1 MSSIQGIKLIIIN
14 EKPMTT
20 SREIALHF
28 QKQHKVVL
36 HKIENLDCS
45 PQFNEHNFMPVT
57 YQDSKGESRK
67 AYQMT
72 RNGFMY
78 LAMGF
83 TGKRAGQF
91 KEAYIRAFD
100 EMELELQKPHQTALQ
115 QAKPTLNDF
124 LNSAEPLEKT
134 LVEVI
139 HTKQGEIIQIG
150 KLEQKSEL
158 EPSHQEPTTLHK
170 PTWIPIVET
179 FFSEIENGRI
189 PEKMRQ
195 NMLISKVSI
204 NLAKG
209 EKEQHDCLFFRLS
222 NLMAFFRQ
230 EPRFY
235 DLLNAS
241 GITRSKTLWN
251 ELNNTSDTIM

>member
-1 MSSIQGIKLIIIN
+1 
-14 EKPMTT
+14 
-20 SREIALHF
+20 
-28 QKQHKVVL
+28 
-36 HKIENLDCS
+36 
-45 PQFNEHNFMPVT
+45 MPVT

-67 AYQMT
+67 AYHIT

-83 TGKRAGQF
+83 TGKRAGRF

-100 EMELELQKPHQTALQ
+100 EMELELQKLHQTALQ

-139 HTKQGEIIQIG
+139 HTKQGEIVQIG

-158 EPSHQEPTTLHK
+158 KPSHQEPSVSHK
-170 PTWIPIVET
+170 PAWIPIVET
-179 FFSEIENGRI
+179 FFIEIENGSI

-195 NMLISKVSI
+195 NMLITNEVITSPTSKR
-204 NLAKG
+204 
-209 EKEQHDCLFFRLS
+209 ERHTCLFLRAS
-222 NLMAFFRQ
+222 NVMAFFRK
-230 EPRFY
+230 EPRFF
-235 DLLNAS
+235 DLM
-241 GITRSKTLWN
+241 
-251 ELNNTSDTIM
+251 NTSHINTAHDFLTQLDKAGILVFGEKTKEKGIPVNPNIPSDVRRVPHLIALDLMVLEQDYGIVMSGSEGIATTL

>member
-1 MSSIQGIKLIIIN
+1 
-14 EKPMTT
+14 MTT
-20 SREIALHF
+20 SHKIAFHF
-28 QKQHKVVL
+28 EKQHKVVL

-67 AYQMT
+67 EYQIT

-100 EMELELQKPHQTALQ
+100 EMELELQKYHQAVSQ

-139 HTKQGEIIQIG
+139 HTKQGEIVQIG
-150 KLEQKSEL
+150 KREQK
-158 EPSHQEPTTLHK
+158 
-170 PTWIPIVET
+170 
-179 FFSEIENGRI
+179 
-189 PEKMRQ
+189 
-195 NMLISKVSI
+195 
-204 NLAKG
+204 
-209 EKEQHDCLFFRLS
+209 
-222 NLMAFFRQ
+222 
-230 EPRFY
+230 
-235 DLLNAS
+235 
-241 GITRSKTLWN
+241 
-251 ELNNTSDTIM
+251 